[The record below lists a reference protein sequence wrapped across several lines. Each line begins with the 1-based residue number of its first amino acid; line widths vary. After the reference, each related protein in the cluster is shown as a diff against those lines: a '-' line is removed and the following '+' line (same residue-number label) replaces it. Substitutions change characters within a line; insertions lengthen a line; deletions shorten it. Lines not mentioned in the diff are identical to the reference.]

1 MTDTVAARDPTEE
14 SPAFLQ
20 AVSDLGR
27 TRQVVTSQPIFNAQ
41 GIKLLEGGAAV
52 DQGLY
57 DRLVSH
63 RLSRPLDE
71 CVEAEPSIDAKVLR
85 TAALAAIE
93 QWPFFARMAPAG
105 RTREI
110 VLEAIAAVPLSKP
123 VGLHLM
129 LARDTRPA
137 LFAHSILMALLCAH
151 LAREGG
157 ASLHDVG
164 EAAAAGLLHDMGMLH
179 IDPDLLDS
187 DERLTGDRLKPV
199 YVHPLT
205 SSMLIG
211 RFPEYS
217 KDIVRAIVEH
227 HERLDGSGYPRGLAG
242 NAISPLGR
250 VLSLAEVVSAMF
262 DGDRQHPEQRV
273 SLLLRMS
280 PRRYDAALVPSI
292 HRLLRAAP
300 PPEAGAG
307 GPPERSIERLLRL
320 SDELGRWREMSE
332 PLAQSLDR
340 PHAALLQSVNEQN
353 ELLQRMLYEA
363 GITREQLGALGGDLG
378 DDAAVGVEL
387 WALAEELLWQLHAAA
402 NQLKRRWQA
411 SEPMLPHPPALAA
424 WLDSV
429 ARLDQTAGP
438 A

>member
-1 MTDTVAARDPTEE
+1 MSDAVTTASQAAE

-27 TRQVVTSQPIFNAQ
+27 TRQVVTSQPIFNTQ
-41 GIKLLEGGAAV
+41 GIKLLEGGATI

-71 CVEAEPSIDAKVLR
+71 CVEAEPSVDAKVLR
-85 TAALAAIE
+85 EAALAAID

-110 VLEAIAAVPLSKP
+110 VLEAIAAVPMPKP

-137 LFAHSILMALLCAH
+137 LFAHSILMALLSAH

-157 ASLHDVG
+157 ASLHDVR

-211 RFPEYS
+211 RFAEYS
-217 KDIVRAIVEH
+217 KEITRAIVEH
-227 HERLDGSGYPRGLAG
+227 HELLDGSGYPRGLAG
-242 NAISPLGR
+242 QAISPLGR
-250 VLSLAEVVSAMF
+250 MLSLAEVVTAMF
-262 DGDRQHPEQRV
+262 DGQREHPEQRV
-273 SLLLRMS
+273 SLLLRIS
-280 PRRYDAALVPSI
+280 PRRYDETLVPSI

-300 PPEAGAG
+300 APEAGAG
-307 GPPERSIERLLRL
+307 GPPERSIARLLRL
-320 SDELGRWREMSE
+320 ADELGRWRETSE
-332 PLAQSLDR
+332 QLAKSLDGS
-340 PHAALLQSVNEQN
+340 HAALLHSVNEQN
-353 ELLQRMLYEA
+353 ATLQRMLYEA
-363 GITREQLGALGGDLG
+363 GITPEQLGALGSDLG
-378 DDAAVGVEL
+378 EDGAVGVEL

-411 SEPMLPHPPALAA
+411 TEPVQPHPEALAA
-424 WLDSV
+424 WLKSV
-429 ARLDQTAGP
+429 ATLDEAAGP
-438 A
+438 G